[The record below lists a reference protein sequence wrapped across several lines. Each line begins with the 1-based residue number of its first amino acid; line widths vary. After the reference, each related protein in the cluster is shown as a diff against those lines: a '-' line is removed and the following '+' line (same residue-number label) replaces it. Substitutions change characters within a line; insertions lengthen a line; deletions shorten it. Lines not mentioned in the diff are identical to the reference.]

1 MRIGKFVD
9 FWDVRGYLYLV
20 VEELHRVSAHLDRE
34 RFQEIDIVVR
44 ELFAIEFEREADE
57 IVQGVIGQDVDW

>member
-1 MRIGKFVD
+1 M
-9 FWDVRGYLYLV
+9 YLV